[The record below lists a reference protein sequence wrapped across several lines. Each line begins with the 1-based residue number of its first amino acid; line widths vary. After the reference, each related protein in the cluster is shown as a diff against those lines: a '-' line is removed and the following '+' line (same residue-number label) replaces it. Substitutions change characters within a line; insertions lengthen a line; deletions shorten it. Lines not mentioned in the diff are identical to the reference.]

1 MNDVKEKVNAS
12 INEKTKDI
20 QPLLGLNTTTLKYA
34 VTWEGMAEH
43 QPLMNEIDKILEGNQ
58 EVKLQQEKI
67 SQLTASLS
75 DVDIN
80 ADRLFNE
87 YNDNRKRIE
96 QNLDSLK
103 KEYNRL
109 RNLPSNQAYKRENWD
124 RRMSLNMQ
132 IWNTRVPQSLNKDQ
146 VVSLK
151 KAEIEK
157 GIINAESQISSIKNG
172 VSRQARENLI
182 ESVEEAKT
190 QYDQI
195 VAEESK
201 DLTEL
206 KNKIS
211 DALKEVPTFESDAE
225 LLVDYDPAMLR
236 AKLVD
241 MTNFGNTDEEWALES
256 ARRELAEIGVEYEGL
271 SGPMYEASN
280 IKTAAIVRSRKY
292 SYVDNY
298 EYINARYNDPLSLNS
313 EKQELEGEIKG
324 VLGESNVVLDA
335 LNEKV
340 ETLSTE
346 LDLTKQQSQNLT
358 AEISKLENEISSLKL
373 LKTNSKSNK

>member
-1 MNDVKEKVNAS
+1 M
-12 INEKTKDI
+12 
-20 QPLLGLNTTTLKYA
+20 L
-34 VTWEGMAEH
+34 
-43 QPLMNEIDKILEGNQ
+43 
-58 EVKLQQEKI
+58 
-67 SQLTASLS
+67 
-75 DVDIN
+75 
-80 ADRLFNE
+80 
-87 YNDNRKRIE
+87 
-96 QNLDSLK
+96 
-103 KEYNRL
+103 
-109 RNLPSNQAYKRENWD
+109 
-124 RRMSLNMQ
+124 
-132 IWNTRVPQSLNKDQ
+132 
-146 VVSLK
+146 
-151 KAEIEK
+151 
-157 GIINAESQISSIKNG
+157 SQISSLKNG
-172 VSRQARENLI
+172 VSRQARESLI
-182 ESVEEAKT
+182 ESVEKAKT

-211 DALKEVPTFESDAE
+211 DALKEVPTFEDDAE

-241 MTNFGNTDEEWALES
+241 MTNYGNTDEEWALES

-298 EYINARYNDPLSLNS
+298 EYIEARWGDPLSLNS
-313 EKQELEGEIKG
+313 AEKQELEGEIKG

-340 ETLSTE
+340 ETLSKE

-358 AEISKLENEISSLKL
+358 AEISKLENEISSLKTSEKQIQNQISDL
-373 LKTNSKSNK
+373 SKQFNSKESLIAEKTKSLANLQEAIESIE